1 MPERDEMTQTYSP
14 DRSRLTKYM
23 KPGKSYSSK
32 EVISLIDV
40 GGLRHRVAMF
50 QEAKVLGYIQDVK
63 HPMSGMES
71 ITFWRIN
78 Q

>member
-1 MPERDEMTQTYSP
+1 MIQT
-14 DRSRLTKYM
+14 DIRHRLTQSM
-23 KPGKSYSSK
+23 TPGKAYSSK
-32 EVISLIDV
+32 RVDV

-50 QEAKVLGYIQDVK
+50 QEAKVLGYIQEVK